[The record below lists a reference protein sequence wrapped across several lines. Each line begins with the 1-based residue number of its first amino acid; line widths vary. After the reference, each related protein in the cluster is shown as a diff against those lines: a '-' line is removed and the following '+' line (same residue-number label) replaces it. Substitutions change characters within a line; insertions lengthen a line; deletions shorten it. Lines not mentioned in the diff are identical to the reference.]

1 LSRAPNKKAPKL
13 AVQQARQSVRSVRE
27 SDLCRLKKKFRHSG
41 GSRRI
46 SVPREC
52 RCRIGAGIDLIW
64 RRIIFPHLVLVF
76 AATITRS
83 AAAAG
88 AGREG
93 STRTA
98 PLAPYDDLVQFIGG
112 DRVGHMRFAHM
123 DLHNLCTIN
132 AFNPITLA

>member
-1 LSRAPNKKAPKL
+1 MGQ
-13 AVQQARQSVRSVRE
+13 AVFACGERGSFH
-27 SDLCRLKKKFRHSG
+27 LF
-41 GSRRI
+41 SRR
-46 SVPREC
+46 SSG
-52 RCRIGAGIDLIW
+52 RIAIPLPSRFRVGAGIDLIW

-83 AAAAG
+83 AAAAAAG

-112 DRVGHMRFAHM
+112 DRVGHMRFAHI

>member
-1 LSRAPNKKAPKL
+1 MVQ
-13 AVQQARQSVRSVRE
+13 AVFACGERGSFH
-27 SDLCRLKKKFRHSG
+27 LF
-41 GSRRI
+41 SRR
-46 SVPREC
+46 SSG
-52 RCRIGAGIDLIW
+52 RIAIPLPSRFRVGAGIDLIW

-93 STRTA
+93 STRKA

-112 DRVGHMRFAHM
+112 IGSV
-123 DLHNLCTIN
+123 I
-132 AFNPITLA
+132 